1 VGDSYH
7 EIIDQSKKALHVSNV
22 KNIIGRNNEFDCM
35 KKSIR
40 KVIKERS
47 AASFYISGVPGTG
60 KTMTIDKVLNYLKK
74 EGYLKKI
81 ELIKVNCMGFQ
92 TPKLFYQRILE
103 LLQNTTTVERVS
115 EKIEEAIQNE
125 LINSKYQIIMVLDE
139 IDQLNKN
146 VITNIYS
153 WTNLKRSSLILIGI
167 ANDINLIQS
176 LSLKSR
182 TGIKPILVNFDAYN
196 KQQIQDIIKDRLGD
210 DYSEVFDPK
219 AIEFVAGKCAML
231 GDIRKALQL
240 CTRALDVKLSLDLT
254 DTNHKVTMRDLSP
267 IISET
272 MAPKTISRI
281 TSLPFTQQVILCC
294 IVKLSSSK
302 EVSLQNVYDKY
313 RQTTRRLDTGQLG
326 YQEFI
331 EVCDILSTTELI
343 TIERKSKAGKTTGG
357 NQLLTDTKITTTVT
371 ESEILFSISNDDTL
385 KNLLSTCLT

>member
-1 VGDSYH
+1 
-7 EIIDQSKKALHVSNV
+7 
-22 KNIIGRNNEFDCM
+22 
-35 KKSIR
+35 
-40 KVIKERS
+40 
-47 AASFYISGVPGTG
+47 
-60 KTMTIDKVLNYLKK
+60 
-74 EGYLKKI
+74 
-81 ELIKVNCMGFQ
+81 
-92 TPKLFYQRILE
+92 
-103 LLQNTTTVERVS
+103 VERAS

-139 IDQLNKN
+139 IDQLSKN

-153 WTNLKRSSLILIGI
+153 WTHLKRSSLILIGI

-182 TGIKPILVNFDAYN
+182 NGTKPILVNFEAYT

-210 DYSEVFDPK
+210 EYSELFDPK
-219 AIEFVAGKCAML
+219 AIELVAGKCAML

-240 CTRALDVKLSLDLT
+240 CIRVLDVKLSLDLT
-254 DTNHKVTMRDLSP
+254 ETNLKVTIKDLAP

-272 MAPKTISRI
+272 MASKTISRI
-281 TSLPFTQQVILCC
+281 TSLPFTQQIILCC
-294 IVKLSSSK
+294 IVKLSNGK
-302 EVSLQNVYDKY
+302 EVSLQTIYDKY
-313 RQTTRRLDTGQLG
+313 RQTTRRLDTGQHG

-331 EVCDILSTTELI
+331 EICDILSTTELI

-371 ESEILFSISNDDTL
+371 ESEILFSVSNDDTL